1 MSYTVKQWNVSGHY
15 PFFTCSVQAFS
26 GLAVYAEYEKR
37 ETGNVTS
44 AAFHEKSEKNFN
56 LDSQVVFYYLIYYY
70 NLFFY
75 VTIRTYGLHKEIYDA
90 CPVQK
95 NRVRR
100 NIFAS

>member
-1 MSYTVKQWNVSGHY
+1 MERFWPLS
-15 PFFTCSVQAFS
+15 FFYMFGT
-26 GLAVYAEYEKR
+26 GLFRIGCVCRIR
-37 ETGNVTS
+37 ETRNRKCYERS
-44 AAFHEKSEKNFN
+44 ISRKSEKNFN
-56 LDSQVVFYYLIYYY
+56 LDRQVVFYYLIYYY

>member
-1 MSYTVKQWNVSGHY
+1 M
-15 PFFTCSVQAFS
+15 
-26 GLAVYAEYEKR
+26 YAEYEKR
-37 ETGNVTS
+37 ETGNVTG